1 MSFTNGTPN
10 GELYIGSV
18 KWSSDFKHVVL
29 FTNAQG
35 VRSETARNTA
45 ILKLLKKQP
54 NAIIKV
60 TSPNGYIDVDGT
72 VADIEKANYIVY
84 KNDSEI
90 SNTYYFCFIKS
101 FEIKSE
107 KTTRLYI
114 AWDYWQQFIYG
125 TDIYQSYIERAII
138 PKSQDSAKF
147 NTLPEPISAT
157 LEDEHLVKAALTGA
171 DWEPAWMLH
180 AASIYDRNDESYHY
194 EGIGSDNTFGEYVRP
209 IPSASLMRE
218 ILKQYGRKSAE
229 DLLKDAGGD
238 SGGTPT
244 WKDWIKVLF
253 GAGGVVAEAAQNIIA
268 TTSIADLEDHRT
280 ELIGLYAI
288 PTWLNHAS
296 AGNTYKTNRRYSVSV
311 SIPLNASSLAN
322 GYTPRNK
329 KMLSSVCRAYILSN
343 RNNLKITFKPE
354 LFTDAST
361 TLTLYGI
368 PTSTAG
374 YQYAFSNYSDYQ
386 NSYGEVAYT
395 SERRVGYDANTGINK
410 AINAVG
416 AGAQAIGAAGAIAGG
431 IATANP
437 VTALSGAG
445 SVLSSGIRAI
455 DSLGQI
461 EEHFG
466 NNGDLLRITGGRAQL
481 LFYEINPLYNECVAI
496 DNFFDMYGYSIHKH
510 QTPNLYARSEWNY
523 IKTADF
529 NCYVKGGAD
538 AENAI
543 KSIFNSGV
551 TIWMKYEHFG
561 DYSRTNN

>member
-1 MSFTNGTPN
+1 MSFTKGTPN

-29 FTNAQG
+29 FTNADG
-35 VRSETARNTA
+35 VRSETARNAA

-54 NAIIKV
+54 NPIIKV

-72 VADIEKANYIVY
+72 VADVEKANYLVY
-84 KNDSEI
+84 KNDSDI

-125 TDIYQSYIERAII
+125 ADIYQSYIERAII
-138 PKSQDSAKF
+138 PKSQDSARF

-157 LEDEHLVKAALTGA
+157 LEDEHLIKAALTGA

-180 AASIYDRNDESYHY
+180 SASIYNANDKKYHY
-194 EGIGSDNTFGEYVRP
+194 EGIGTDNTFGEYVRY
-209 IPSASLMRE
+209 ISSNTQ
-218 ILKQYGRKSAE
+218 LKEVIEKYGRKSAE
-229 DLLKDAGGD
+229 EIADD
-238 SGGTPT
+238 
-244 WKDWIKVLF
+244 I
-253 GAGGVVAEAAQNIIA
+253 GVVSGNTTWQQWINELFSGQALTDATEALQA
-268 TTSIADLEDHRT
+268 TTSIADLQDHRT

-288 PTWLNHAS
+288 PKWLQDAS
-296 AGNTYKTNRRYSVSV
+296 ADYTLKPNRRFSVSV
-311 SIPLNASSLAN
+311 PISLNSATLAN

-329 KMLSSVCRAYILSN
+329 KMLSSVCRAYVLRN
-343 RNNLKITFKPE
+343 RNNLKVLFKPE
-354 LFTDAST
+354 LFTDTST
-361 TLTLYGI
+361 VMTLYGI

-386 NSYGEVAYT
+386 NTYGEVAYT

-416 AGAQAIGAAGAIAGG
+416 AGAQAVSGTGAIAGG
-431 IATANP
+431 IATSNP

-523 IKTADF
+523 IKTNGF
-529 NCYVKGGAD
+529 NCYVKGAAD

-543 KSIFNSGV
+543 KSIFDSGV
-551 TIWMKYEHFG
+551 TIWMRYDHFG
-561 DYSRTNN
+561 DYSRENN

>member
-1 MSFTNGTPN
+1 
-10 GELYIGSV
+10 
-18 KWSSDFKHVVL
+18 
-29 FTNAQG
+29 
-35 VRSETARNTA
+35 
-45 ILKLLKKQP
+45 LKKQP

-180 AASIYDRNDESYHY
+180 TASIYNDSDKKYHY
-194 EGIGSDNTFGEYVRP
+194 EGIGSNNTFGEYVRY
-209 IPSASLMRE
+209 IADINVMKNVLE
-218 ILKQYGRKSAE
+218 KYGRKSAQE
-229 DLLKDAGGD
+229 IADDVGAA
-238 SGGTPT
+238 SGNET
-244 WKDWIKVLF
+244 WQDWINAIFSGSALTD
-253 GAGGVVAEAAQNIIA
+253 AAEALNA

-288 PTWLNHAS
+288 PKWLQDAS
-296 AGNTYKTNRRYSVSV
+296 SAATLKTNQRYSVSV
-311 SIPLNASSLAN
+311 AIPLNASSLAN

-343 RNNLKITFKPE
+343 RNNLKVTFKPE

-445 SVLSSGIRAI
+445 SALSSGIRAI

-561 DYSRTNN
+561 DYSRANN

>member
-1 MSFTNGTPN
+1 MSFSNGTPN

-29 FTNAQG
+29 FINADG

-157 LEDEHLVKAALTGA
+157 LEDEHLIKAALTGA

-180 AASIYDRNDESYHY
+180 TASIYNDSDKKYHY
-194 EGIGSDNTFGEYVRP
+194 EGVGSNNTFGEYVRY
-209 IPSASLMRE
+209 IADINVMKNVLE
-218 ILKQYGRKSAE
+218 KYGRKSAQE
-229 DLLKDAGGD
+229 IADDVGAV
-238 SGGTPT
+238 SGNET
-244 WKDWIKVLF
+244 WQDWINSIFSGTALTD
-253 GAGGVVAEAAQNIIA
+253 AADALNA
-268 TTSIADLEDHRT
+268 TTSIADLEDHRA

-288 PTWLNHAS
+288 PKWLQDAS
-296 AGNTYKTNRRYSVSV
+296 SGATLKTNQRYSVSV
-311 SIPLNASSLAN
+311 SIPLNAATLAN

-343 RNNLKITFKPE
+343 RNNLKVNFKPE

-416 AGAQAIGAAGAIAGG
+416 AGAQAISGAGAIAGG
-431 IATANP
+431 VATSNP

-455 DSLGQI
+455 DTLGQI